1 VNDSTVT
8 TLRNRPIAGAG
19 KPKAVGRS
27 KPAWSPRRWL
37 AVWWFALPAVV
48 FYVFVMIVPAA
59 RGVFEAFTNWDGL
72 SSTQTFV
79 GFSNFVTILHDPVA
93 LGAIIHTLIIAISV
107 TVFQNLIGLLLAL
120 GVKSNIK
127 TGKILSVIFFAPAV
141 ITPVITAFL
150 WQYIYS
156 PAGVINY
163 TLNAV
168 GLGALQQSWLG
179 DSKIALV
186 SVIVVIV
193 WQFSGYSMVIFIAG
207 LGAIPDEVTE
217 AAAIDGAGPVRS
229 FFDIRLPLL
238 KPALLVNFLLTLIAG
253 LKQFDVVWVLTQGG
267 PGVSTQTLS
276 TLIFQNAFLF
286 GKFGYGVALAVL
298 LAIIAIPISVIQYRA
313 VARGGDR

>member
-1 VNDSTVT
+1 M
-8 TLRNRPIAGAG
+8 
-19 KPKAVGRS
+19 
-27 KPAWSPRRWL
+27 
-37 AVWWFALPAVV
+37 WWFAVPAVV
-48 FYVFVMIVPAA
+48 FYVFVMIIPAA
-59 RGVFEAFTNWDGL
+59 RGVLEAFTNWDGL

-79 GFSNFVTILHDPVA
+79 GLANFETILHDPTA
-93 LGAIIHTLIIAISV
+93 LGAIIHTLVIAISV
-107 TVFQNLIGLLLAL
+107 TLFQNLIGLLLAL

-127 TGKILSVIFFAPAV
+127 TGKVLSVIFFAPAV

-156 PAGVINY
+156 PSGVINY
-163 TLNAV
+163 TLDAV
-168 GLGALQQSWLG
+168 GLGGLQQSWLG

-186 SVIVVIV
+186 SIIIVIV

-207 LGAIPDEVTE
+207 LGAIPDDVVE
-217 AAAIDGAGPVRS
+217 ASAIDGAGPFRQ

-238 KPALLVNFLLTLIAG
+238 KPALLINFLLTLIAG